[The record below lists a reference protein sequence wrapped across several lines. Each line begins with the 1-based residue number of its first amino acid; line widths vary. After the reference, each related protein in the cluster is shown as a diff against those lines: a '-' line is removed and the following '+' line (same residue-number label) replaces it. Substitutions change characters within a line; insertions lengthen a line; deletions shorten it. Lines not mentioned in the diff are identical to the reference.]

1 MTPTFWFKLSLH
13 LALTLQL
20 RQFIKLLQQSILEFN
35 QKMNVFQENSLLEIT
50 VSTDQEWN

>member
-20 RQFIKLLQQSILEFN
+20 QQFIKLLQQSTLEFN
-35 QKMNVFQENSLLEIT
+35 QKMNVFQENSLLEIR

>member
-20 RQFIKLLQQSILEFN
+20 QQFIKLLQQSTLEFN
-35 QKMNVFQENSLLEIT
+35 QKNERIPRELLT
-50 VSTDQEWN
+50 GNKS